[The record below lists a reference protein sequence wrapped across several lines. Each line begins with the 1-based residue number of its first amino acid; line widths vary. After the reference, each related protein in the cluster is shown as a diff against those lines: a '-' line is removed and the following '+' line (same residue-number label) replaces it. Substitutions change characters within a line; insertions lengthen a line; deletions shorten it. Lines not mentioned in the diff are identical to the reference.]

1 MPEYYYDK
9 DNGRKVT
16 KAGFVKDNRGLTY
29 YLDEKG
35 EKVLGLHEINGDLYY
50 FRQGGAYKYTQ
61 LGDMWQDSI
70 NYINGKIY
78 YFDQFGKA
86 AKKSLLSLRKELG
99 TIFYGDGTAATGA
112 VQINGQKTLLRYK
125 SW

>member
-1 MPEYYYDK
+1 MK
-9 DNGRKVT
+9 
-16 KAGFVKDNRGLTY
+16 
-29 YLDEKG
+29 
-35 EKVLGLHEINGDLYY
+35 INGDLYY

-70 NYINGKIY
+70 NYIDGKIY

-86 AKKSLLSLRKELG
+86 AKNRFVFTEG
-99 TIFYGDGTAATGA
+99 AWHYFYGDGTAATGA
-112 VQINGQKTLLRYK
+112 VQINWAKTLLRYK